1 MAATES
7 ASRTS
12 PRRASKLTA
21 TPKMEK
27 KMRSKR

>member
-12 PRRASKLTA
+12 PRTASKLMP

-27 KMRSKR
+27 KIRSNR